1 MLHVT
6 FIATVEQPALSSSRS
21 AYISRTN
28 TYAFVTGLNQKRCK
42 IRELTVNDLK
52 RQT

>member
-6 FIATVEQPALSSSRS
+6 FVATVEQPALSSSRS

-28 TYAFVTGLNQKRCK
+28 TYAFVTGLDQQRCPYANLLLM
-42 IRELTVNDLK
+42 I
-52 RQT
+52 